1 MKKQRTKN
9 LNPKK
14 ILILDY
20 SPTRVEA
27 SAIKRWLPVDAQV
40 VSLFIDTEESFPD
53 DLAENNFTHVIHS
66 GSDLSI
72 TEKAPFTE
80 KAIAFIQTARDKGI
94 WQMGTCYGHQL
105 ICLALA
111 GENAIRKAPA
121 GFEVGWKNVNFT
133 DKAREILDVR
143 EKETVWQ
150 HHFDEVVQLPKG
162 SELLATNA
170 HTKIQ
175 AYINYEQHLF
185 GSQFHPEFDRESG
198 NRIFLRDRELLAS
211 YHYDA
216 EKIAEDGPSL
226 NTGKI
231 FYAFFLG

>member
-1 MKKQRTKN
+1 LN
-9 LNPKK
+9 LKK

-20 SPTRVEA
+20 STTRVEA

-40 VSLFIDTEESFPD
+40 VALFIDTEESFPD
-53 DLAENNFTHVIHS
+53 DLAERHFTHVVHS
-66 GSDLSI
+66 GSELSI

-80 KAIAFIQTARDKGI
+80 KAIAFIQAARDKKI

-105 ICLALA
+105 LCLALI
-111 GENAIRKAPA
+111 GEKAVRKAPA

-133 DKAREILDVR
+133 DKAKEILGVR

-150 HHFDEVVQLPKG
+150 HHFDEVTELPKG
-162 SELLATNA
+162 SELLATNT

-175 AYINYEQHLF
+175 AYINTKQHLF
-185 GSQFHPEFDRESG
+185 GSQFHPEFDREAG

-211 YHYDA
+211 HHFDA
-216 EKIAEDGPSL
+216 EKIVKAGPSL
-226 NTGKI
+226 DTGKI
-231 FYAFFLG
+231 FYDFFLGQATQS